1 MAVYI
6 HQLPNWPHF
15 FWDEALVNLPLPALR
30 HQQGKLLG
38 KMEALGFSL
47 QNEASLEIITLDVV
61 KSGEIEGEILD
72 RDQVRSSIARRLGMD
87 IAGLIPADRNVEG
100 IVEMMLDAT
109 QQHEQPL
116 TNERVFSWHNSLFPS
131 GQSGML
137 KIVIGAWRNN
147 AKNNPMQ
154 VVSGPGGRETLHFEA
169 PEAEKLVMEMEL
181 FFSWFNQ
188 NNNYDPIIKAAIAH
202 LWFVTIHPLDD
213 GNGRIAR
220 AITDMQL
227 ARADNSS
234 HRFYSMSAQ
243 IRKER
248 KTYYHLLESTQK
260 DNLDITDWLLWFLAC
275 CDRSIDASNE
285 LLAVVLAKAKF
296 WEINAKT
303 LFNARQ
309 ILLIN
314 KLLDGF
320 NGKLNSSKWAVIA
333 KCSQDTALRD
343 IQDLMDKKVLRKE
356 NSGGRSTAYELLC

>member
-1 MAVYI
+1 
-6 HQLPNWPHF
+6 
-15 FWDEALVNLPLPALR
+15 
-30 HQQGKLLG
+30 
-38 KMEALGFSL
+38 MEALGFSL
-47 QNEASLEIITLDVV
+47 QNEASLETITLDIV
-61 KSGEIEGEILD
+61 KSGEIEGELLD
-72 RDQVRSSIARRLGMD
+72 KDQVRSSIARRLGMD
-87 IAGLIPADRNVEG
+87 IAGLIPAECHVEG
-100 IVEMMLDAT
+100 IVEMMVDAT
-109 QQHEQPL
+109 QQQEQPL
-116 TNERVFSWHNSLFPS
+116 TDERIFSWHNSLFPPKHDS
-131 GQSGML
+131 ML
-137 KIVIGAWRNN
+137 KIVIGAWRDN
-147 AKNNPMQ
+147 AINDPMQ
-154 VVSGPGGRETLHFEA
+154 AVSGPSGRETVHFEA

-202 LWFVTIHPLDD
+202 LWFVTIYLLDD
-213 GNGRIAR
+213 GNGRVAR

-243 IRKER
+243 IQKER

-260 DNLDITDWLLWFLAC
+260 GNLDITDWLLWFLAC
-275 CDRSIDASNE
+275 CDRSIYASNE

-303 LFNARQ
+303 VFNARQ

-320 NGKLNSSKWAVIA
+320 NGKLNSSKWAVNA

-343 IQDLMDKKVLRKE
+343 IQDLMDKKVLTKE
-356 NSGGRSTAYELLC
+356 NSGGRSTAYKLT